1 MISRVILLASLVF
14 ELGSTTVSA
23 EVPTDPEGFT
33 KYVLNKFETAMPDH
47 SFAYA
52 GPLHI
57 HDSKIGAD
65 TVGDEYLNGLFS
77 LIVQK
82 PESAETTVTRYVEK
96 TAMLVADL
104 RKADEK
110 HVATGDFGP
119 PFPDLGSGDRGLIV
133 YVSKSSQNRYVEVSR
148 WAGKGEIPEDLGRES
163 DFRGFVRFLRPI
175 YPHYEFVPSGQGDHC
190 FPFGDVHV
198 VWEPSADLWSV
209 KMDPSQV
216 DQILTNLSLNSRD
229 AIAGVGKISIATR
242 NVTLDNVFA
251 GNHPDCVP
259 GDYVVLSLGD
269 DGRGMDAHTR
279 AHVFEP
285 YFTTKG
291 FGKGTGLGLATIYGI
306 VRQNHGFIEVES
318 ELGHGTTIRIYLP
331 KAEAEPMPGASES
344 VCQLSR
350 GRLRGDS
357 CKTAG

>member
-104 RKADEK
+104 KKADEK
-110 HVATGDFGP
+110 HVGTGDFDP
-119 PFPDLGSGDRGLIV
+119 PFPDLGRGDRGLIV
-133 YVSKSSQNRYVEVSR
+133 YVNVRGWMRLRTRLEIHLPSPNNPNHATSYLFARSR
-148 WAGKGEIPEDLGRES
+148 
-163 DFRGFVRFLRPI
+163 
-175 YPHYEFVPSGQGDHC
+175 
-190 FPFGDVHV
+190 
-198 VWEPSADLWSV
+198 
-209 KMDPSQV
+209 
-216 DQILTNLSLNSRD
+216 LSC
-229 AIAGVGKISIATR
+229 
-242 NVTLDNVFA
+242 
-251 GNHPDCVP
+251 H
-259 GDYVVLSLGD
+259 
-269 DGRGMDAHTR
+269 
-279 AHVFEP
+279 
-285 YFTTKG
+285 
-291 FGKGTGLGLATIYGI
+291 
-306 VRQNHGFIEVES
+306 
-318 ELGHGTTIRIYLP
+318 
-331 KAEAEPMPGASES
+331 GAST
-344 VCQLSR
+344 R
-350 GRLRGDS
+350 G
-357 CKTAG
+357 